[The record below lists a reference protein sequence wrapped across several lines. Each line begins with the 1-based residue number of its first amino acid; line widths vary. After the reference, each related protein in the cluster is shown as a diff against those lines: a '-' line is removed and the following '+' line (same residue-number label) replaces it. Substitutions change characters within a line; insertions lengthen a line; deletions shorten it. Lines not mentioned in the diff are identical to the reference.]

1 MKQEQS
7 VLQNA
12 HPPSLHT
19 RLQKAKQLIGIFL
32 TKYRYLILCAL
43 LPAVLVWMLYIAK
56 GHHPFGDGCVLVL
69 DLNGQYVW
77 FFEALRNFVKGDAD
91 LLYSFSR
98 ALGGE
103 FLGIYAYYVASP
115 FSFLL
120 ALFPKE
126 RMLEGLLALFLLKTA
141 MCGWS
146 FGYYMH
152 RTMKEKNP
160 IAIIVFALGYAMS
173 SYALIQQHNTMW
185 IDAMMWL
192 PLITLGIESLIK
204 EGRFRLYTILLAI
217 TLFSNF
223 YIGFMVCIYCA
234 IYFFVYYFAHAEN
247 GRNNPFGE
255 THHFL
260 KSFGRIALYSV
271 IAIGMASLILLSAY
285 YSLNFGKTTFSSPD
299 WSWSLNFDF
308 LQLFYKFL
316 PGSYDTVRPEG
327 LPFVYCGVLTL
338 LLLPVFFFSKR
349 FSAREKLAAAIFIL
363 VLIFSFAFSVPDLIW
378 HGFQKPNWLN
388 YRYSFMLCFFLCTLA
403 CRAFGEIKT
412 LPLKPILG
420 ATALIAVLCIV
431 LLFTE
436 EKDYFSPDALTCIL
450 FTVLLLAAYLTVFGI
465 ARKCTATQIISTVL
479 VSVVCIEVFL
489 SGLFNM
495 NAFDADVGFSKYSYY
510 NNFLSKAR
518 PIVQAVQESDTS
530 FYRMEKTISRKVNDN
545 MALNIRGLSGSTS
558 TLNKETVLFLN
569 KMGYHSRAHSSAY
582 FGGNPV
588 NDSLLGVKY
597 ILSEDS
603 VYSDYYQIYTQ
614 DFENRY
620 TAYYNPY
627 ALSIAYGADDAVLD
641 FPLGFTESD
650 TTLPTENIDQSAMS
664 EWLSG
669 VKDTVNGWLDIE
681 ETDTN
686 ATYVDPYHSPFERL
700 NAMVSAMLGEEE
712 TLRLFVPIEL
722 TDTAISEN
730 LDDRID
736 NGCYAYIKENAK
748 KDAYVT
754 YTIQV
759 PNDGEIFFYLPSDEL
774 REVTMLMTVSGI
786 ETKLGSFAGKDS
798 NGIVA
803 LGKHQAGD
811 VLELKLTLET
821 ERLYA
826 VIGEHYFYFLD
837 MDVFKNAMSR
847 LAEDQLQITK
857 YTEHSFAGTFQ
868 ASRQKELVLTTIP
881 YDKGWKITV
890 DGQAVEPIKALGSV
904 IAFYIDG
911 EAGQT
916 HSVELV
922 YSPNTLWIGL
932 TVSLISIGLLTSLIL
947 FRKHIMKIKILRA
960 VVSVPKQHSDDT
972 VKGRFE
978 GGKRKKKRKANSA

>member
-1 MKQEQS
+1 MKHDQTVLPNALPS
-7 VLQNA
+7 VPQ
-12 HPPSLHT
+12 T
-19 RLQKAKQLIGIFL
+19 RLQKAKQRIHVFW
-32 TKYRYLILCAL
+32 KNYWYLVLCAL
-43 LPAVLVWMLYIAK
+43 LPAVLVGMIYIAK

-120 ALFPKE
+120 SLFPQDW
-126 RMLEGLLALFLLKTA
+126 MLEGLLFLFLLKTA
-141 MCGWS
+141 LCGWS

-160 IAIIVFALGYAMS
+160 IAIVIFALGYAMS

-204 EGRFRLYTILLAI
+204 EGKFRLYTILLAI

-234 IYFFVYYFAHAEN
+234 IYFFVYYFAHSEKS
-247 GRNNPFGE
+247 RNNPLGE
-255 THHFL
+255 THHFI
-260 KSFGRIALYSV
+260 KSLGRIAFYSG
-271 IAIGMASLILLSAY
+271 IAIGMAAIILLSAY
-285 YSLNFGKTTFSSPD
+285 YSLNFGKTTFSTPD

-308 LQLFYKFL
+308 LHLFYKFL

-327 LPFVYCGVLTL
+327 LPFVYCGILTL
-338 LLLPVFFFSKR
+338 LLVPVFFCSKR
-349 FSAREKLAAAIFIL
+349 FSAREKLAAAIFIF

-403 CRAFGEIKT
+403 CRAFGELKT

-420 ATALIAVLCIV
+420 TTALLALLCII
-431 LLFTE
+431 LLFAE
-436 EKDYFSPDALTCIL
+436 EKEYFAPGALTCIL
-450 FTVLLLAAYLTVFGI
+450 FTVLSLAAYLIIFGI
-465 ARKCTATQIISTVL
+465 AKKVSAQQVISTVL
-479 VSVVCIEVFL
+479 VSVVCVEVFL

-495 NAFDADVGFSKYSYY
+495 NAFDDDVGFSKYSYY
-510 NNFLSKAR
+510 NDFLDRAR
-518 PIVQAVQESDTS
+518 PIVEAVQESDSS
-530 FYRMEKTISRKVNDN
+530 FYRMEKTFSRKVNDN

-558 TLNKETVLFLN
+558 TLNKETILFLN
-569 KMGYHSRAHSSAY
+569 KMGYHSRAHSCAY

-597 ILSEDS
+597 VLSENTI
-603 VYSDYYQIYTQ
+603 YSDYYQVYKQ
-614 DFENRY
+614 DFENFY

-627 ALSIAYGADDAVLD
+627 ALSIAYGVDDAVLD
-641 FPLGFTESD
+641 FPLGFTESEP
-650 TTLPTENIDQSAMS
+650 TLPSEMHSQSAIS
-664 EWLSG
+664 EWISG
-669 VKDTVNGWLDIE
+669 IKETLNGWLDIE

-686 ATYVDPYHSPFERL
+686 ATYEDLYASPFERL
-700 NAMVSAMLGEEE
+700 NAIVSAMLGEEQ
-712 TLRLFVPIEL
+712 TQKLFVPIEL
-722 TDTAISEN
+722 SDTKLSEN

-748 KDAYVT
+748 KEASVT

-759 PNDGEIFFYLPSDEL
+759 PHDGEVFFYLPSDEL
-774 REVTMLMTVSGI
+774 REVKMILNAKGM
-786 ETKLGSFAGKDS
+786 ETKLGSFAGDDS
-798 NGIVA
+798 NGIVS
-803 LGKHQAGD
+803 LGNYRTGD
-811 VLELKLTLET
+811 VLELKLTLKT
-821 ERLYA
+821 DRLYA
-826 VIGEHYFYFLD
+826 MIGEHYFYFLD
-837 MDVFKNAMSR
+837 MDVFKSSMSR
-847 LAEDQLQITK
+847 LAKDQLQITE
-857 YTEHSFAGTFQ
+857 YTEHSFVGSFQ
-868 ASRQKELVLTTIP
+868 ASREKELVLTTIP

-890 DGQAVEPIKALGSV
+890 DGQAVESIKALGSV

-916 HSVELV
+916 HSVELE
-922 YSPNTLWIGL
+922 YSPNTVRVGFTISL
-932 TVSLISIGLLTSLIL
+932 TSIGFLTLIIL
-947 FRKHIMKIKILRA
+947 FRKRMMKIKFLRA
-960 VVSVPKQHSDDT
+960 VVSVPESSDHNTKETHSSN
-972 VKGRFE
+972 K
-978 GGKRKKKRKANSA
+978 KRKKKRKANSA

>member
-1 MKQEQS
+1 MKYDQNVLPNALPS
-7 VLQNA
+7 VPQ
-12 HPPSLHT
+12 T
-19 RLQKAKQLIGIFL
+19 RLQKAKQRIRFFL
-32 TKYRYLILCAL
+32 KSYWYLVLCAL
-43 LPAVLVWMLYIAK
+43 LPAVLVALIYIAK

-120 ALFPKE
+120 ALFPQDW
-126 RMLEGLLALFLLKTA
+126 MLEGLLFLFLLKTA
-141 MCGWS
+141 ICGWS

-160 IAIIVFALGYAMS
+160 IAIVIFALGYAMS

-204 EGRFRLYTILLAI
+204 EGKFRLYTILLAI

-234 IYFFVYYFAHAEN
+234 IYFFVYYFAHSEN
-247 GRNNPFGE
+247 GRNNPLGE
-255 THHFL
+255 THHFI

-271 IAIGMASLILLSAY
+271 IAIGMAAIILLSAY
-285 YSLNFGKTTFSSPD
+285 YSLNFGKTTFSTPD

-308 LQLFYKFL
+308 LQLFHKFL

-327 LPFVYCGVLTL
+327 LPFIYCGILTL
-338 LLLPVFFFSKR
+338 LLVPVFFCSKR
-349 FSAREKLAAAIFIL
+349 FPAREKLAAAIFIL
-363 VLIFSFAFSVPDLIW
+363 ILIFSFAFSVPDLIW

-403 CRAFGEIKT
+403 CRAFGELKT
-412 LPLKPILG
+412 LPLKSILFT
-420 ATALIAVLCIV
+420 TALLALLCII
-431 LLFTE
+431 LLFAE
-436 EKDYFSPDALTCIL
+436 EKEYFAPNAFSCIL
-450 FTVLLLAAYLTVFGI
+450 FTVLSLAAYLTIFGI
-465 ARKCTATQIISTVL
+465 AKKCTAPQGISTVL

-489 SGLFNM
+489 SGLFNI
-495 NAFDADVGFSKYSYY
+495 NAFDDDVGFSKYSYY
-510 NNFLSKAR
+510 NTFLDKAR
-518 PIVQAVQESDTS
+518 PIVESVQESDSS
-530 FYRMEKTISRKVNDN
+530 FYRMEKTFSRKVNEN

-558 TLNKETVLFLN
+558 TLNKETILFLN

-597 ILSEDS
+597 VLSEGAI
-603 VYSDYYQIYTQ
+603 YTDYYQIYTQ
-614 DFENRY
+614 DFENLY

-627 ALSIAYGADDAVLD
+627 ALSIAYGVDDAVLD
-641 FPLGFTESD
+641 FPLGYTDSEPMIPS
-650 TTLPTENIDQSAMS
+650 EMHDQSAMS
-664 EWLSG
+664 EWISG
-669 VKDTVNGWLDIE
+669 IKETLNGWLDIE

-686 ATYVDPYHSPFERL
+686 ATYEDLYASPFERL
-700 NAMVSAMLGEEE
+700 NAIVSAMLGEEQ
-712 TLRLFVPIEL
+712 TQALFVPIEL
-722 TDTAISEN
+722 TDTEISEN

-736 NGCYAYIKENAK
+736 NGCYAYIKENSK
-748 KDAYVT
+748 KDASVT

-759 PNDGEIFFYLPSDEL
+759 PHDGEVFFYLPSDEL
-774 REVTMLMTVSGI
+774 REVQMILNAKGM

-798 NGIVA
+798 NGIVS
-803 LGKHQAGD
+803 LGNHRTGD
-811 VLELKLTLET
+811 VLELKLILKTD
-821 ERLYA
+821 RLYA
-826 VIGEHYFYFLD
+826 MIGEHYFYFLD
-837 MDVFKNAMSR
+837 MDVFKNSMSR
-847 LAEDQLQITK
+847 LAKDQLQITE
-857 YTEHSFAGTFQ
+857 YTEHSFVGSFQ
-868 ASRQKELVLTTIP
+868 TSREKELVLTTIP

-890 DGQAVEPIKALGSV
+890 DGQEIEPIKALGSV
-904 IAFYIDG
+904 VAFYING

-916 HSVELV
+916 HSVKLE
-922 YSPNTLWIGL
+922 YSPNTVWVGL
-932 TVSLISIGLLTSLIL
+932 TISLISIGFLTLLIL
-947 FRKHIMKIKILRA
+947 LRKRMMKVKFLRA
-960 VVSVPKQHSDDT
+960 LVSVPESPIDSTKEDRSSN
-972 VKGRFE
+972 K
-978 GGKRKKKRKANSA
+978 KRKKKRKANSA